1 MPKEVTY
8 RTQIELGAKKNTS
21 FQRNLRSAASELDR
35 LDQKATR
42 VGKAMLATGAAV
54 TTGLAVSVKN
64 AAGTYKEF
72 EQEMAVVAGITK
84 ATKSEYN
91 QLEQAALDA
100 GSKTVYTAKESASA
114 LEYMSLAGWNVNQ
127 STTALMPVLRM
138 ATATGKELGTTSDL
152 ITDSMGALQL
162 SINELSPYMDMLIA
176 GNNYSNTTA
185 EQLMQALIKTGGAA
199 RTVGADLDD
208 TITALGILANNG
220 TKAEEAG
227 TAMNSMLTRMASNS
241 TAIDTLE
248 SLNVKIWDSKGNFI
262 GLKNALIEINKQ
274 LDTKTPEERA
284 QYIAGIA
291 GTRRYSL
298 MTYLLNAVKTDA
310 KTGAAAWDTLEQ
322 KIRESNGS
330 LDEMYDTTTNT
341 LENAEKMLTSAKE
354 DMQIKLTDV
363 YADNARDFISWLA
376 TNLPNATA
384 DLVDFANQYQGEF
397 VEIVEDSE
405 EVIQRVWQGAF
416 QTLEWLMDNRTA
428 VGGTL
433 KGIAGGILA
442 IKAASAGAKIVST
455 INDLTKLGGSFG
467 GTMGIATTAISLG
480 ITAFEAIHG
489 AIENAERKAV
499 ESNLETH
506 FGNIKLSMEDI
517 NELAKDIIGEEK
529 VKGAEALAEIISKTD
544 DSLDSVSDALSE
556 SKETSWKINAG
567 FNMTTDDFQ
576 SYGSEIQNYI
586 KSAEEYAENRGYEV
600 HLSASLLFGNGSDQD
615 TDLTQTFTGAQ
626 QKLQA
631 LGNELYD
638 YLYNETNG
646 ALLDGA
652 IDVDEDKV
660 IQELQGKMQTIV
672 DALSD
677 SKIQAAY
684 DTIEMK
690 YSGADL
696 TSDTFEQLNK
706 DLTKQAEAVTEQAEN
721 AYSTVMQAYEY
732 KKSTDTSYTDEQFM
746 NDQLAAQKKYHD
758 AVSEA
763 NSKSATYLLESITE
777 AYPDLQGTIAELA
790 KENEDTIAKYTDMS
804 NEETKALWESNP
816 GVAIGQIASDMQSA
830 YDDVDLSK
838 TDRKAISKI
847 LDGMDDQIEALQQEA
862 EWYTMAGEEVPEALR
877 NTLES
882 LRTMQ
887 GLADGYDAISDG
899 IMGNLLTDADFQK
912 FVDTMDEEFSKSY
925 LKVGAN
931 AKSIYSKGYDIDT
944 DLRVKVNM
952 NATLSGMDR
961 FNSTLYNA
969 VYYANHPDAAPK
981 VDTNSDMYKIVTG
994 QKKNN
999 SSNLSVYK
1007 NAEGGIYKNPILT
1020 TFAEEGPEA
1029 AIPLDGTRRAKTLW
1043 LQAGA
1048 MLGMYGGK
1056 SRDSE
1061 AVTKMESAGGSASI
1075 RESGGDEII
1084 KVVYSPNVVIKGSA
1098 KQEDVQQAIT
1108 ISQREFEKMLDRAT
1122 ANRKRRKYG
1131 GQ

>member
-42 VGKAMLATGAAV
+42 IGKAMLATGAAV
-54 TTGLAVSVKN
+54 TTGLAISVKN
-64 AAGTYKEF
+64 AADTYKEF

-162 SINELSPYMDMLIA
+162 SIDELNPYMDMLIA

-298 MTYLLNAVKTDA
+298 MTYLLNAVKADA
-310 KTGAAAWDTLEQ
+310 KTGAVAWDTLEQ

-330 LDEMYDTTTNT
+330 LDEMYNTTTNT

-384 DLVDFANQYQGEF
+384 DLVDFADQYRGEF
-397 VEIVEDSE
+397 VDIVEGSE
-405 EVIQRVWQGAF
+405 EVIQRVWHGAF
-416 QTLEWLMDNRTA
+416 QTLEWLIDNRTA
-428 VGGTL
+428 VAGTL

-442 IKAASAGAKIVST
+442 IKTMSAGVKIAST
-455 INDLTKLGGSFG
+455 INDLKKLGGSFG
-467 GTMGIATTAISLG
+467 GTIGIATTAISLG

-576 SYGSEIQNYI
+576 SYGSEVQNYI

-615 TDLTQTFTGAQ
+615 EDLTKTFTGAQ

-631 LGNELYD
+631 IGNELYD

-706 DLTKQAEAVTEQAEN
+706 DLAKQAEAVTEQAEN

-732 KKSTDTSYTDEQFM
+732 KKSTDASYTDEQFM
-746 NDQLAAQKKYHD
+746 SDKIAAQKKYHD
-758 AVSEA
+758 TVIDA

-777 AYPDLQGTIAELA
+777 AYPNLKNTIQELTR
-790 KENEDTIAKYTDMS
+790 ENEETIAKYTDMS
-804 NEETKALWESNP
+804 NEETKALWKSNP

-847 LDGMDDQIEALQQEA
+847 LNGMDDQIEALQQEA

-882 LRTMQ
+882 IRTMQ

-899 IMGNLLTDADFQK
+899 IMGDLLTDADFQK
-912 FVDTMDEEFSKSY
+912 FVNTMDDKFSKSY

-944 DLRVKVNM
+944 DLRVKINIQTTTAGFDKYDQAL
-952 NATLSGMDR
+952 NAAQQYMQS
-961 FNSTLYNA
+961 
-969 VYYANHPDAAPK
+969 K
-981 VDTNSDMYKIVTG
+981 NSDIDTSTELYKLIANG
-994 QKKNN
+994 GKDKSKKTHAP
-999 SSNLSVYK
+999 VAK
-1007 NAEGGIYKNPILT
+1007 NALGGIYDSPLLT

-1029 AIPLDGTRRAKTLW
+1029 AIPLDGTPRAKSLW
-1043 LQAGA
+1043 MQAGT
-1048 MLGMYGGK
+1048 MLGMYK
-1056 SRDSE
+1056 SQNRDSQM
-1061 AVTKMESAGGSASI
+1061 V
-1075 RESGGDEII
+1075 SGIEKTSTSNIQTSGDQVVKI
-1084 KVVYSPNVVIKGSA
+1084 VYSPNVVIKGSA
-1098 KQEDVQQAIT
+1098 KEEDVQKALKLNEKELEQMMDRIT
-1108 ISQREFEKMLDRAT
+1108 KKRT
-1122 ANRKRRKYG
+1122 RRKIG
-1131 GQ
+1131 GR

>member
-42 VGKAMLATGAAV
+42 IGKAMLATGAAV
-54 TTGLAVSVKN
+54 TTGLAISVKN
-64 AAGTYKEF
+64 AADTYKEF

-162 SINELSPYMDMLIA
+162 SIDELSPYMDMLIA

-185 EQLMQALIKTGGAA
+185 EELMQALIKTGGAA

-227 TAMNSMLTRMASNS
+227 TAMNSMMTRMASNS

-284 QYIAGIA
+284 KYIAGIA

-298 MTYLLNAVKTDA
+298 MTYLLNAVKADA
-310 KTGAAAWDTLEQ
+310 KTGAVAWDTLEQ

-330 LDEMYDTTTNT
+330 LDEMYNTTTNT

-384 DLVDFANQYQGEF
+384 DLVDFADQYRGEF
-397 VEIVEDSE
+397 VDIVEGSE
-405 EVIQRVWQGAF
+405 EVIQRVWHGAF
-416 QTLEWLMDNRTA
+416 QTLEWLIDNRTA
-428 VGGTL
+428 VAGTL

-442 IKAASAGAKIVST
+442 IKTMSAGVKIAST
-455 INDLTKLGGSFG
+455 IKDLTKLGGSFG
-467 GTMGIATTAISLG
+467 GTIGIATTAISLG

-576 SYGSEIQNYI
+576 SYGSQVQNYI
-586 KSAEEYAENRGYEV
+586 KSAEEYAENKGYEV

-615 TDLTQTFTGAQ
+615 EDLTKTFTGAQ
-626 QKLQA
+626 QKMQA
-631 LGNELYD
+631 IGNELYD

-706 DLTKQAEAVTEQAEN
+706 DLAKQAEAVTEQAEN

-732 KKSTDTSYTDEQFM
+732 KKSTDASYTDEQFM
-746 NDQLAAQKKYHD
+746 SDKIAAQKKYHD
-758 AVSEA
+758 TVIDA

-777 AYPDLQGTIAELA
+777 AYPNLKNTIQELTR
-790 KENEDTIAKYTDMS
+790 ENEETIAKYTDMS
-804 NEETKALWESNP
+804 NEETKALWKSNP

-847 LDGMDDQIEALQQEA
+847 LNGMDDQIEALQQEA

-882 LRTMQ
+882 IRTMQ

-899 IMGNLLTDADFQK
+899 IMGDLLTDADFQK
-912 FVDTMDEEFSKSY
+912 FVNTMDDKFSKSY

-944 DLRVKVNM
+944 DLRVKINIQTTTAGFDKYDQAL
-952 NATLSGMDR
+952 NAAQRYMQS
-961 FNSTLYNA
+961 
-969 VYYANHPDAAPK
+969 K
-981 VDTNSDMYKIVTG
+981 NSDIDTSSELYKLIANG
-994 QKKNN
+994 GKDKSKKTHAP
-999 SSNLSVYK
+999 VAK
-1007 NAEGGIYKNPILT
+1007 NALGGIYDSPLLT

-1029 AIPLDGTRRAKTLW
+1029 AIPLDGTPRAKSLW
-1043 LQAGA
+1043 MQAGT
-1048 MLGMYGGK
+1048 MLGMYK
-1056 SRDSE
+1056 SQNRDSQM
-1061 AVTKMESAGGSASI
+1061 V
-1075 RESGGDEII
+1075 SGIAKTSTSNIQTSGDQVVKI
-1084 KVVYSPNVVIKGSA
+1084 VYSPNVVIKGSA
-1098 KQEDVQQAIT
+1098 KEEDVQKALKINEKELEQMMDRIT
-1108 ISQREFEKMLDRAT
+1108 KKRT
-1122 ANRKRRKYG
+1122 RRKIG
-1131 GQ
+1131 GR

>member
-42 VGKAMLATGAAV
+42 IGKAMLATGAAV
-54 TTGLAVSVKN
+54 TTGLAISVKN
-64 AAGTYKEF
+64 AADTYKEF

-152 ITDSMGALQL
+152 ITDSMGALKL
-162 SINELSPYMDMLIA
+162 NIDELNPYMDMLIA

-227 TAMNSMLTRMASNS
+227 TAMNSMLTRLASNS
-241 TAIDTLE
+241 TAIKTLNE
-248 SLNVKIWDSKGNFI
+248 IGAKIWDDDGNFI
-262 GLKNALIEINKQ
+262 GLKSALIKIDDALQKYS
-274 LDTKTPEERA
+274 PEKRA
-284 QYIAGIA
+284 EKIAGIA

-298 MTYLLNAVKTDA
+298 MTYLLDAVKEDT
-310 KTGAAAWDTLEQ
+310 KTGAVAWDTLEQ

-330 LDEMYDTTTNT
+330 LDEMYNTTTNT

-384 DLVDFANQYQGEF
+384 DLVDFADQYRGEF
-397 VEIVEDSE
+397 VEIVEGSE
-405 EVIQRVWQGAF
+405 EVIQRVWHGAF
-416 QTLEWLMDNRTA
+416 QTLEWLIDNRTA
-428 VGGTL
+428 VAGTL

-442 IKAASAGAKIVST
+442 IKTMSAGVKIAST

-467 GTMGIATTAISLG
+467 GTIGIATTAISLG

-576 SYGSEIQNYI
+576 SYGSEVQNYI
-586 KSAEEYAENRGYEV
+586 KSAEEYAENKGYEV

-615 TDLTQTFTGAQ
+615 EDLTKTFTGAQ

-706 DLTKQAEAVTEQAEN
+706 DLAKQAEAVTEQAEN
-721 AYSTVMQAYEY
+721 ACSTVMQAYEY
-732 KKSTDTSYTDEQFM
+732 KKSTDASYTDEQFM
-746 NDQLAAQKKYHD
+746 SDKIAAQKKYHD
-758 AVSEA
+758 TVIDA

-777 AYPDLQGTIAELA
+777 AYPNLKNTIQELTR
-790 KENEDTIAKYTDMS
+790 ENEETIAKYTDMS
-804 NEETKALWESNP
+804 NEETKALWKSNP
-816 GVAIGQIASDMQSA
+816 GVAIGQIANDMQSA

-847 LDGMDDQIEALQQEA
+847 LNGMDDQIEALQQEA

-882 LRTMQ
+882 IRTMQ

-899 IMGNLLTDADFQK
+899 IMGDLLTDADFQK
-912 FVDTMDEEFSKSY
+912 FVNKMDDEFSKSY

-944 DLRVKVNM
+944 DLRVKINIQTATAGFDKYDQAL
-952 NATLSGMDR
+952 NAAQRYKQS
-961 FNSTLYNA
+961 
-969 VYYANHPDAAPK
+969 K
-981 VDTNSDMYKIVTG
+981 NSDIDTSTELYKLIANGGKDKSKKTG
-994 QKKNN
+994 
-999 SSNLSVYK
+999 VPFAK
-1007 NAEGGIYKNPILT
+1007 NAQGGIYDSPLLT

-1029 AIPLDGTRRAKTLW
+1029 AIPLDGTPRAKSLW
-1043 LQAGA
+1043 MQAGT
-1048 MLGMYGGK
+1048 MLGMYK
-1056 SRDSE
+1056 SQNRD
-1061 AVTKMESAGGSASI
+1061 AQMV
-1075 RESGGDEII
+1075 SGIAKTSTSNIQTSGEQVVKI
-1084 KVVYSPNVVIKGSA
+1084 VYSPNVVIKGSA
-1098 KQEDVQQAIT
+1098 KQEDVQKALKLNEKELEQMMDRIT
-1108 ISQREFEKMLDRAT
+1108 KKRT
-1122 ANRKRRKYG
+1122 RRKIG
-1131 GQ
+1131 GR

>member
-42 VGKAMLATGAAV
+42 VGKAMLATGAAA
-54 TTGLAVSVKN
+54 TTGLAISVKN
-64 AAGTYKEF
+64 AADTYKEF

-152 ITDSMGALQL
+152 ITDSMGALKL
-162 SINELSPYMDMLIA
+162 SIDELSPYMDMLIA

-185 EQLMQALIKTGGAA
+185 EELMQALIKTGGAA

-310 KTGAAAWDTLEQ
+310 KTGAVAWDTLEQ

-330 LDEMYDTTTNT
+330 LDEMYNTTTNT

-384 DLVDFANQYQGEF
+384 DLVDFADQYQGEF
-397 VEIVEDSE
+397 VEIVEGSE
-405 EVIQRVWQGAF
+405 EVIQRVWHGAF

-428 VGGTL
+428 VAGTL

-442 IKAASAGAKIVST
+442 IKTMSAGAKIVST
-455 INDLTKLGGSFG
+455 INDLKKLGGSFG
-467 GTMGIATTAISLG
+467 GTIGIATTAISLG

-499 ESNLETH
+499 ESNIETH
-506 FGNIKLSMEDI
+506 FGNIKLSMEEID
-517 NELAKDIIGEEK
+517 ELAKEIIGKETVE
-529 VKGAEALAEIISKTD
+529 GAEALADAISQSSESLDTVK
-544 DSLDSVSDALSE
+544 DSLSQTE
-556 SKETSWKINAG
+556 KTSWKINVG
-567 FNMTTDDFQ
+567 YEMTKDDYQ
-576 SYGSEIQNYI
+576 SYGAEIKNYI
-586 KSAEEYAENRGYEV
+586 KSAEQYAEDRGYQV
-600 HLSASLLFGNGSDQD
+600 HLSAALLFGNGSEQD
-615 TDLTQTFTGAQ
+615 NELSDAYTGAQ
-626 QKLQA
+626 KQLEKL
-631 LGNELYD
+631 GTKLYD

-660 IQELQGKMQTIV
+660 IQELQGKMQNIV

-677 SKIQAAY
+677 SKIQASFDAIEAKY
-684 DTIEMK
+684 TGSDLTPDTIK
-690 YSGADL
+690 
-696 TSDTFEQLNK
+696 QLNK
-706 DLTKQAEAVTEQAEN
+706 DLDKQADTVEEQAQN
-721 AYSTVMQAYEY
+721 AFRTIMEGYDY
-732 KKSTDTSYTDEQFM
+732 KKSTDKSYTDEEY
-746 NDQLAAQKKYHD
+746 LADKLTAQQSYYEKVADARTK
-758 AVSEA
+758 AVSYMMESVKGA
-763 NSKSATYLLESITE
+763 YTELEELNNKSTEITE
-777 AYPDLQGTIAELA
+777 KYTNISNPDVKKMWMENDTLTTIGNAATEIQDEYNKLLSTSDKNA
-790 KENEDTIAKYTDMS
+790 IAKLY
-804 NEETKALWESNP
+804 EEIKP
-816 GVAIGQIASDMQSA
+816 
-830 YDDVDLSK
+830 
-838 TDRKAISKI
+838 
-847 LDGMDDQIEALQQEA
+847 QIEDLEKQALEYAEA
-862 EWYTMAGEEVPEALR
+862 GKQIPESMEQ
-877 NTLES
+877 TLEYA
-882 LRTMQ
+882 RTMQ
-887 GLADGYDAISDG
+887 GIAEGYQGASSAIFNSIMTDEDFKSFFETVDYG
-899 IMGNLLTDADFQK
+899 I
-912 FVDTMDEEFSKSY
+912 SKSY
-925 LKVGAN
+925 FEIGEN
-931 AKSIYSKGYDIDT
+931 AKKMFSKGYDIDT
-944 DLRVKVNM
+944 DLRVKLNVNTTTTGLE
-952 NATLSGMDR
+952 NY
-961 FNSTLYNA
+961 STQLYNA
-969 VYYANHPDAAPK
+969 AYYVDHATPNIDTSSKLYKLVANGGKDK
-981 VDTNSDMYKIVTG
+981 S
-994 QKKNN
+994 KKTD
-999 SSNLSVYK
+999 VPVAK
-1007 NAEGGIYKNPILT
+1007 NAQGGIYDSPLLT

-1029 AIPLDGTRRAKTLW
+1029 AIPLDGTPRAKSLW
-1043 LQAGA
+1043 MQAGT
-1048 MLGMYGGK
+1048 MLGMYK
-1056 SRDSE
+1056 SQNRDSQM
-1061 AVTKMESAGGSASI
+1061 V
-1075 RESGGDEII
+1075 SGIEKTSTSNIQTSGEQVVKI
-1084 KVVYSPNVVIKGSA
+1084 VYSPNVVIKGSA
-1098 KQEDVQQAIT
+1098 KQEDVQKALKLNEK
-1108 ISQREFEKMLDRAT
+1108 EFEQMMDRIT
-1122 ANRKRRKYG
+1122 KKRTRRKIG
-1131 GQ
+1131 GR

>member
-42 VGKAMLATGAAV
+42 IGKAMLATGAAV
-54 TTGLAVSVKN
+54 TTGLAISVKN
-64 AAGTYKEF
+64 AADTYKEF

-162 SINELSPYMDMLIA
+162 SIDELSPYMDMLIA

-298 MTYLLNAVKTDA
+298 MTYLLNAVKADA
-310 KTGAAAWDTLEQ
+310 KTGAVAWDTLEQ

-330 LDEMYDTTTNT
+330 LDEMYNTTTNT

-384 DLVDFANQYQGEF
+384 DLVDFADQYRGEF
-397 VEIVEDSE
+397 VEIVEGSE
-405 EVIQRVWQGAF
+405 EVIQRVWHGAF
-416 QTLEWLMDNRTA
+416 QTLEWLIDNRTA
-428 VGGTL
+428 VAGTL

-442 IKAASAGAKIVST
+442 IKTMSTGVKIAST

-467 GTMGIATTAISLG
+467 GTIGIATTAISLG

-576 SYGSEIQNYI
+576 SYGSEVQNYI

-615 TDLTQTFTGAQ
+615 EDLTKTFTGAQ

-631 LGNELYD
+631 IGNELYD

-706 DLTKQAEAVTEQAEN
+706 DLAKQAEAVTEQAEN

-732 KKSTDTSYTDEQFM
+732 KKSTDASYTDEQFM
-746 NDQLAAQKKYHD
+746 SDKIAAQKKYHD
-758 AVSEA
+758 TVIDA

-777 AYPDLQGTIAELA
+777 AYPNLKNTIQELTR
-790 KENEDTIAKYTDMS
+790 ENEETIAKYTDMS
-804 NEETKALWESNP
+804 NEETKALWKSNP

-847 LDGMDDQIEALQQEA
+847 LNGMDDQIEALQQEA

-882 LRTMQ
+882 IRTMQ

-899 IMGNLLTDADFQK
+899 IMGDLLTDADFQK
-912 FVDTMDEEFSKSY
+912 FVNTMDDKFSKSY

-944 DLRVKVNM
+944 DLRVKINIQTTTAGFDKYDQAL
-952 NATLSGMDR
+952 NAAQQYMQS
-961 FNSTLYNA
+961 
-969 VYYANHPDAAPK
+969 K
-981 VDTNSDMYKIVTG
+981 NSDIDTSTELYKLIANG
-994 QKKNN
+994 GKDKSKKTHAP
-999 SSNLSVYK
+999 VAK
-1007 NAEGGIYKNPILT
+1007 NALGGIYDSPLLT

-1029 AIPLDGTRRAKTLW
+1029 AIPLDGTPRAKSLW
-1043 LQAGA
+1043 MQAGT
-1048 MLGMYGGK
+1048 MLGMYK
-1056 SRDSE
+1056 SQNRDSQM
-1061 AVTKMESAGGSASI
+1061 V
-1075 RESGGDEII
+1075 SGIEKTSTSNIQTSGDQVVKI
-1084 KVVYSPNVVIKGSA
+1084 VYSPNVVIKGSA
-1098 KQEDVQQAIT
+1098 KEEDVQKALKLNEKELEQMMDRIT
-1108 ISQREFEKMLDRAT
+1108 KKRT
-1122 ANRKRRKYG
+1122 RRKIG
-1131 GQ
+1131 GR